1 MQLSSLIDP
10 TFVQL
15 GVSARDWRDAV
26 RKSAAPMVAAGAFE
40 SAYVDDIISG
50 AEEHGPYF
58 VLTRGVA
65 MPHGLPEAGVREPAL
80 GICRLETPVD
90 FGNVACDPV
99 RYVLP
104 FGSADAE
111 AHLDAL
117 TALVDLIDD
126 PAFFAAIDAACDPT
140 PVLAYVRA
148 AEVERKE
155 A

>member
-10 TFVQL
+10 AFVQL
-15 GVSARDWRDAV
+15 GIAASDWRDAV
-26 RKSAAPMVAAGAFE
+26 RKSAAPMVSAGVFE

-65 MPHGLPEAGVREPAL
+65 MPHGLPEAGVRSPAL
-80 GICRLETPVD
+80 GICRLEEPVA
-90 FGNVACDPV
+90 FGNAACDPV
-99 RYVLP
+99 RYLLP
-104 FGSADAE
+104 FGSTDAE

-117 TALVDLIDD
+117 TALVDLISD
-126 PAFFAAIDAACDPT
+126 AMFFETIDTALDAS

-148 AEVERKE
+148 AVTKREE

>member
-10 TFVQL
+10 AFVQL
-15 GVSARDWRDAV
+15 GVVALDWRDAV
-26 RKSAAPMVAAGAFE
+26 RACCAPMVLAGAFE
-40 SAYVDDIISG
+40 GAYVDDIISG

-65 MPHGLPEAGVREPAL
+65 MPHGLPETGVNAPAL
-80 GICRLETPVD
+80 GICRLEEPVD
-90 FGNVACDPV
+90 FGNDACDPV
-99 RYVLP
+99 RYLLP
-104 FGSADAE
+104 FGSTDAE

-117 TALVDLIDD
+117 AALVDLIGDS
-126 PAFFAAIDAACDPT
+126 AFFATIDSACDPQ

-148 AEVERKE
+148 AEKEREE